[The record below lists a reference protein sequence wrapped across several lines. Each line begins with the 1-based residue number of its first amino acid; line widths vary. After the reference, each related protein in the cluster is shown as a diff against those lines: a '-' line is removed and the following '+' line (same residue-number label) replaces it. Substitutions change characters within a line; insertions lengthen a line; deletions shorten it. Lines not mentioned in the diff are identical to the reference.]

1 MKKFYASALGLAS
14 LFFSTPMF
22 AEVAQETAKP
32 KQQNYLQTIIMLGA
46 AVIFFYFIL
55 LRPEQKRRKK
65 LEKQRSSMQVGAKVT
80 AMGIIGTVDKIE
92 EKTVILEMIDGS
104 KIEVIKQAVT
114 DVVPDESKQA
124 DKNIKIPTS

>member
-1 MKKFYASALGLAS
+1 
-14 LFFSTPMF
+14 
-22 AEVAQETAKP
+22 
-32 KQQNYLQTIIMLGA
+32 
-46 AVIFFYFIL
+46 
-55 LRPEQKRRKK
+55 KRRKK